1 MKKITFLL
9 IGIFMSCSTNKIDFS
24 QFELSQ
30 LGKNGYSISLD
41 SEPLDLSNTY
51 LNNENIL
58 SVNQNKSAKTIEI
71 IRKDKDINFILLND
85 LLNQKKYNDKIDHLV
100 INNLQIDSSE
110 FSKIKFENGSL
121 KYIRLLSQKDYQ
133 GKEFDDLPQVK
144 KSIGSG
150 MLIINTISSLE

>member
-1 MKKITFLL
+1 M
-9 IGIFMSCSTNKIDFS
+9 
-24 QFELSQ
+24 
-30 LGKNGYSISLD
+30 
-41 SEPLDLSNTY
+41 SNTY

-58 SVNQNKSAKTIEI
+58 SVNQNNSAKTIEI
-71 IRKDKDINFILLND
+71 IQKDKDISFISLND

-110 FSKIKFENGSL
+110 ISKIKFENGSL
-121 KYIRLLSQKDYQ
+121 KYIRLLTQKDYQ